1 MNCEI
6 CLFYAYCTSKLDFYI
21 LDATVSSR
29 LTIEQEFS
37 ECLNI
42 SPVGEHSIPFTSFET
57 RSLNVLW
64 IYLVVDA

>member
-21 LDATVSSR
+21 LDTPVSSR
-29 LTIEQEFS
+29 LIIEQEFS

-42 SPVGEHSIPFTSFET
+42 STEVEHSIPSQ
-57 RSLNVLW
+57 VLKHDLYMFCGF
-64 IYLVVDA
+64 IS